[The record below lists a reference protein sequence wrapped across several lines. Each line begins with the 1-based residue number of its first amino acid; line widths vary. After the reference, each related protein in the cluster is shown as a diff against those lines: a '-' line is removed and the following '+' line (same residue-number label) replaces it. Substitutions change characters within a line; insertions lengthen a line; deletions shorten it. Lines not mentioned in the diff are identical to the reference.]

1 LSKAT
6 AARNSSP
13 ALAASPG
20 LKLASTWVRSVEAG
34 GDKPLIEGWC
44 QQRYRVAAGCHALT
58 NEDIMGRL
66 LEIVTPLHKATKRD
80 VLARMNDDKVHCM
93 MKAKEYEFDY
103 WDGDRRYGYGGY
115 KFIEGRWAPVAQAL
129 IDIYGLR
136 NGSKVLDV
144 GCGKAFLLYEM
155 KKILPDLQIAGFDI
169 SKHGLAEARDNIKPY
184 LFRYRAQDR
193 YPYGDKAFDLVISL
207 GTFHNLRLFELETAV
222 QEVERV
228 GKNKYI
234 MVEAYRNELE
244 QFNLECWAL
253 TAESILHTSEWIWLY
268 NHFGYTGD
276 YEFIY
281 FE

>member
-1 LSKAT
+1 
-6 AARNSSP
+6 
-13 ALAASPG
+13 
-20 LKLASTWVRSVEAG
+20 
-34 GDKPLIEGWC
+34 
-44 QQRYRVAAGCHALT
+44 
-58 NEDIMGRL
+58 MGRL

-80 VLARMNDDKVHCM
+80 YLARMVDDKVHCM

-115 KFIEGRWAPVAQAL
+115 KFIEGRWAPVAKAL
-129 IDIYGLR
+129 IEIYGLK

-155 KKILPDLQIAGFDI
+155 KKILPDLQVAGFDI
-169 SKHGLAEARDNIKPY
+169 SKHGLSEARDNIKPY

-193 YPYGDKAFDLVISL
+193 YPFGDQHFDLVISL
-207 GTFHNLRLFELETAV
+207 GTLHNLRLYELESAV
-222 QEVERV
+222 QEIERV

-234 MVEAYRNELE
+234 MVEGYRNELE